1 MDWLDSVLA
10 KDQTFS
16 GEVDNNGNE
25 EEQIELVRVN
35 DDNILFTDLSEI
47 IKELKSIKQESQ
59 RLNPEE
65 KTEYKNFMSTLS
77 PKKSSEYSRTK
88 RTGKQMNKK

>member
-10 KDQTFS
+10 KDQTSS

-25 EEQIELVRVN
+25 EEQIEVVRVN
-35 DDNILFTDLSEI
+35 DDNILFTDLTDM
-47 IKELKSIKQESQ
+47 IKDMKSIKQESQ

-65 KTEYKNFMSTLS
+65 MTEYKNFISTLL